1 MNNSRQSN
9 NPNLPN
15 WFQADHGDSFKKTA
29 KVPSRATS
37 ASYRHNAQR
46 DHRRQSS
53 GGMPAAGYLAQ
64 SKPPENAR
72 KLHNLFVGSNELAVE
87 GTNGTQRTADTTA
100 NVLQTS
106 NNSVRG
112 SLVQNVQ

>member
-1 MNNSRQSN
+1 
-9 NPNLPN
+9 
-15 WFQADHGDSFKKTA
+15 
-29 KVPSRATS
+29 
-37 ASYRHNAQR
+37 
-46 DHRRQSS
+46 
-53 GGMPAAGYLAQ
+53 MPAAGYLAQ